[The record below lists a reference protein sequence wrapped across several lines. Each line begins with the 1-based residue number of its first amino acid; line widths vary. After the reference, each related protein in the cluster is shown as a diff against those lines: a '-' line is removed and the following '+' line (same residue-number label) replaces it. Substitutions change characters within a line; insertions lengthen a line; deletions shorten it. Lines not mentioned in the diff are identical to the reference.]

1 MTWASDTWHVC
12 QSCLLLVVLYS
23 WNLYFYQISH
33 QCRLSERHVTHSSR
47 RTPIFTFHML
57 AAQNSTLI
65 KNNLSAL
72 FALTSDKGK
81 NQTLQTN
88 QSHTLRSHGS
98 MHNFAMFQCKNC
110 FAVECSVL
118 LNAYV
123 YILYNHIKIYTGM
136 HTHTRTHTNCV
147 WPEVC
152 SPVVP
157 STVTFT

>member
-1 MTWASDTWHVC
+1 MSFRHLACLPIMFATCGFVFTEFILLPD
-12 QSCLLLVVLYS
+12 QSPVQAVRKTCHSLVKT
-23 WNLYFYQISH
+23 NTHFYLPH
-33 QCRLSERHVTHSSR
+33 ACCTKFNV
-47 RTPIFTFHML
+47 
-57 AAQNSTLI
+57 N

-136 HTHTRTHTNCV
+136 HTHTRTHTNSV
-147 WPEVC
+147 
-152 SPVVP
+152 
-157 STVTFT
+157 